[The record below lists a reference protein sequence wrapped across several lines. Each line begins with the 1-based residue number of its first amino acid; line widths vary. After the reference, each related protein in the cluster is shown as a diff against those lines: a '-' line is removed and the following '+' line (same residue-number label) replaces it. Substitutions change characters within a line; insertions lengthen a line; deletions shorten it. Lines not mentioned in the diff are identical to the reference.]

1 MRILA
6 ADDDR
11 ITRKL
16 LGVNLERWGYDVV
29 MASDGLEAWEILQDD
44 NAPEIV
50 VLDWV
55 MPGMDGIEVCRA
67 LRKQSE
73 RSYRYVILL
82 APKAQKNDV
91 LAAFEAGADDH
102 IAKPVNLKDLEERLT
117 TAVRGLEARKRHGV
131 MPTRPG
137 DLDFEP
143 ASEVTKVEPESP
155 TQATLAGKVVGGKY
169 RVVRPIASGGMGSV
183 WEGVHLTLGTR
194 VAIKFIRPEY
204 AKDDDSMARFETEA
218 RVMARLQSR
227 YAVHVYDYGFTPGGL
242 PYLVMEYLEGQS
254 LTGVIEQGGPLPLT
268 EVVHLMSQAAHALEK
283 AHRLGIIHRDVKP
296 ENIMLVPDADAADE
310 DNAQMVKLVDFGVA
324 KVLLENEAPV
334 DADGGAGAN
343 SLRRP
348 TARGVLLG
356 TPAFMSPE
364 QLLASG
370 VADKHA
376 DLWGLAACA
385 FVAATSKL
393 PYNATTLGDLVKQVC
408 LNPPPVPSAVNP
420 GLPASFD
427 AWFAR
432 ACASNPAD
440 RFQSGYEFA
449 RELQAACGVSRAS
462 MFSTY
467 PTPLPGAELM
477 TPPMGLPAVRT
488 HSNPDPVRRSDP
500 NNSRTM
506 RPVFAPGPPKPQMGP
521 EASKQHPPL
530 GSSLDPDAVP
540 VVKAPT
546 PALPAARSA
555 TPKAGVPAT
564 APSAPLRPTSLRA
577 APRVSPGAWAMR
589 VAFVLM
595 LCGIAFVLGA
605 RFY

>member
-29 MASDGLEAWEILQDD
+29 MASDGLEAWEILQDE

-50 VLDWV
+50 LLDWV
-55 MPGMDGIEVCRA
+55 MPGMDGIEVARA
-67 LRKQSE
+67 LRKQND
-73 RSYRYVILL
+73 RPYRYVILL
-82 APKAQKNDV
+82 APKAQGNDV

-117 TAVRGLEARKRHGV
+117 TAVRGLDARKRHGM

-143 ASEVTKVEPESP
+143 GAEITKVEPESP
-155 TQATLAGKVVGGKY
+155 TQSTLAGKVVGGKY
-169 RVVRPIASGGMGSV
+169 RVMRPIASGGMGSV

-204 AKDDDSMARFETEA
+204 AKDDDSMARFQTEA

-227 YAVHVYDYGFTPGGL
+227 YAVHVYDYGITPGGL

-296 ENIMLVPDADAADE
+296 ENIMLVPDSDAADE

-324 KVLLENEAPV
+324 KVLLEGDAPV
-334 DADGGAGAN
+334 EVEGATTAS
-343 SLRRP
+343 SLRRQ

-364 QLLASG
+364 QLLG
-370 VADKHA
+370 TGEADRHA
-376 DLWGLAACA
+376 DLWGLATSAY
-385 FVAATSKL
+385 VAVTAQL
-393 PYNATTLGDLVKQVC
+393 PYDGRNLGELVNQVC
-408 LNPPPVPSAVNP
+408 LNPPPVPSEALPDVTP
-420 GLPASFD
+420 GFD
-427 AWFAR
+427 EWFAR
-432 ACASNPAD
+432 ACANKPAD
-440 RFQSGYEFA
+440 RFDDAFA
-449 RELQAACGVSRAS
+449 MSAAILAACGPRARTSVESPAPEPASRS
-462 MFSTY
+462 SVE
-467 PTPLPGAELM
+467 GAPRPSAPRLSNE
-477 TPPMGLPAVRT
+477 AVT
-488 HSNPDPVRRSDP
+488 VRARREEVDALLQD
-500 NNSRTM
+500 
-506 RPVFAPGPPKPQMGP
+506 VPPKP
-521 EASKQHPPL
+521 SV
-530 GSSLDPDAVP
+530 SL
-540 VVKAPT
+540 
-546 PALPAARSA
+546 
-555 TPKAGVPAT
+555 
-564 APSAPLRPTSLRA
+564 
-577 APRVSPGAWAMR
+577 APRVSGRPSVLAPRQQARMALTFALGVVVAVGA
-589 VAFVLM
+589 M
-595 LCGIAFVLGA
+595 LVI
-605 RFY
+605 R

>member
-16 LGVNLERWGYDVV
+16 LAVNLERWGYEVV
-29 MASDGLEAWEILQDD
+29 MASDGLEAWEVLQAED
-44 NAPEIV
+44 APEIV
-50 VLDWV
+50 LLDWV

-67 LRKQSE
+67 LRKQGD
-73 RSYRYVILL
+73 RPYRYVILL
-82 APKAQKNDV
+82 APKTQKNDV

-102 IAKPVNLKDLEERLT
+102 LAKPVNLRELEERLT
-117 TAVRGLEARKRHGV
+117 TAVRGLEARKKHGV

-137 DLDFEP
+137 DVDFEP
-143 ASEVTKVEPESP
+143 ANDITKVEPESP
-155 TQATLAGKVVGGKY
+155 TQSTLAGKVVGGKY
-169 RVVRPIASGGMGSV
+169 RVLQPIASGGMGSV
-183 WEGVHLTLGTR
+183 WEGTHLTLGTR

-242 PYLVMEYLEGQS
+242 PYLVMEYLEGRS
-254 LTGVIEQGGPLPLT
+254 LTAVIEQGGPLPLT
-268 EVVHLMSQAAHALEK
+268 EVVHVMSQSAHALEK

-296 ENIMLVPDADAADE
+296 ENIMLVPDADAAEGDT
-310 DNAQMVKLVDFGVA
+310 AHIVKLVDFGVA
-324 KVLLENEAPV
+324 KVLLEKDNPV
-334 DADGGAGAN
+334 EVSPESTPG

-376 DLWGLAACA
+376 DLWGLAVCA
-385 FVAATSKL
+385 FVAATGKL

-408 LNPPPVPSAVNP
+408 LNAPPVPSALNP

-449 RELQAACGVSRAS
+449 KELQTACGLGRAS
-462 MFSTY
+462 MFSHY
-467 PTPLPGAELM
+467 PTPLPGAEIM
-477 TPPMGLPAVRT
+477 TPPMGLPAVRNV
-488 HSNPDPVRRSDP
+488 SNPNFGRGGDLQNLRAQ
-500 NNSRTM
+500 
-506 RPVFAPGPPKPQMGP
+506 RPIFSPSPPRAPRDSGEQPPGATEPDLRPAHAAPPKP
-521 EASKQHPPL
+521 
-530 GSSLDPDAVP
+530 
-540 VVKAPT
+540 APT
-546 PALPAARSA
+546 
-555 TPKAGVPAT
+555 T
-564 APSAPLRPTSLRA
+564 PSARPAPLKMASLRA
-577 APRVSPGAWAMR
+577 PPPPRVSPGAWAMR

-595 LCGIAFVLGA
+595 LCGIAFLAGA
-605 RFY
+605 RLY

>member
-29 MASDGLEAWEILQDD
+29 TASDGLEAWEILQDE

-67 LRKQSE
+67 LRKQND
-73 RSYRYVILL
+73 RPYRYVILL
-82 APKAQKNDV
+82 APKAQGNDV

-143 ASEVTKVEPESP
+143 GSEITKVEPESP
-155 TQATLAGKVVGGKY
+155 TQSTLGGKVVGGKY
-169 RVVRPIASGGMGSV
+169 RVLRPIASGGMGSV

-204 AKDDDSMARFETEA
+204 AKEHDSMARFETEA

-227 YAVHVYDYGFTPGGL
+227 YAVHVYDYGITPGGL

-296 ENIMLVPDADAADE
+296 ENIMLVSDADAAEGE
-310 DNAQMVKLVDFGVA
+310 DAQMVKLVDFGVA
-324 KVLLENEAPV
+324 KVLLEGDAPV
-334 DADGGAGAN
+334 EVEGGATPN

-385 FVAATSKL
+385 YVAATSKL
-393 PYNATTLGDLVKQVC
+393 PYNATSLGDLVKQVC
-408 LNPPPVPSAVNP
+408 LNPPPVPSAANP

-449 RELQAACGVSRAS
+449 RELQAACGVARAS
-462 MFSTY
+462 MFSIY
-467 PTPLPGAELM
+467 PTPLPGGAELM

-488 HSNPDPVRRSDP
+488 HSNPDSVRRSDP
-500 NNSRTM
+500 RDARTL
-506 RPVFAPGPPKPQMGP
+506 RPVFAPGPPKVRNSG
-521 EASKQHPPL
+521 ESSAQHPPL
-530 GSSLDPDAVP
+530 RSTPAPDA
-540 VVKAPT
+540 T
-546 PALPAARSA
+546 PAARSA
-555 TPKAGVPAT
+555 PPT
-564 APSAPLRPTSLRA
+564 ASAPVGASVSPARPTSLRA

-589 VAFVLM
+589 AAFVLM

-605 RFY
+605 RFS